1 MIIRPISV
9 GLAML
14 TLACGSSAA
23 LANSSFSDINKPSSV
38 VLLEYAQAG
47 ESPRREKK
55 RKGVLEQLNLSS
67 QQQQQISTIRQK
79 YRPNMEQVRT
89 RLRTARQE
97 LQQLMVGDATK
108 DNIRA
113 KHQQVGELHQELD
126 TLRFESMLEI
136 RDVLTTAQR
145 QELDRMMQQRR
156 TRMSDRMG
164 DRPEPPEEL

>member
-1 MIIRPISV
+1 MVTRPITV
-9 GLAML
+9 GLTML

-23 LANSSFSDINKPSSV
+23 LANPSFSNIDNPSSV
-38 VLLEYAQAG
+38 VLPEYAQAG

-55 RKGVLEQLNLSS
+55 RKGFLEQLNLSS

-79 YRPNMEQVRT
+79 YRSDMEQVRT
-89 RLRTARQE
+89 RLRTAQQE
-97 LQQLMVGDATK
+97 LQQLMVGNATK

-113 KHQQVGELHQELD
+113 KHQQVGELNQELD
-126 TLRFESMLEI
+126 TLHFESMLEI

-156 TRMSDRMG
+156 ARMRDRMS
-164 DRPEPPEEL
+164 DRPEPPEQL